1 MIAGFLGFIIPKC
14 MVGFIGGTVG
24 SVFVNFLDPFFIG
37 LYMSLLF
44 AVIGSKLHP
53 VSEEETAYR
62 EQLMIVPEQER
73 IAKEY
78 KKDYVFGYI
87 LIAEG
92 LLTTVFLLLG
102 WALPYNGYI

>member
-1 MIAGFLGFIIPKC
+1 

-37 LYMSLLF
+37 LYMS
-44 AVIGSKLHP
+44 LHP

-87 LIAEG
+87 LIAAG
-92 LLTTVFLLLG
+92 LLTTTFLLLG

>member
-1 MIAGFLGFIIPKC
+1 

-24 SVFVNFLDPFFIG
+24 PVFVNFLDPFFIG

-62 EQLMIVPEQER
+62 ERLMIVPEQER
-73 IAKEY
+73 IAEEY

-87 LIAEG
+87 LIAADAFW
-92 LLTTVFLLLG
+92 LRQFFY
-102 WALPYNGYI
+102 WAGRFRIMGIFEPYR